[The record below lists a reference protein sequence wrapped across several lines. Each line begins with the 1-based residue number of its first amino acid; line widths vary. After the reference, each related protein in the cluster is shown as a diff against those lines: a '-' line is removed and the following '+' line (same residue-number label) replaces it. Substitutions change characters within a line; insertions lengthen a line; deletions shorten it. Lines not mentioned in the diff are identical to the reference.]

1 MPVDMSSSPCYVLSK
16 AQPDGIKFC
25 SRRPRSITQCA
36 NFRDLFQ
43 LSSTRCK
50 KEKKKAGVWMGGT
63 SVSRRLTTISL
74 PHRNH
79 ITATWNEQRNTLSQS
94 GLVQRRSY
102 RWLCQDSTTMS
113 YTCVSWGT
121 NRHCSCMLHLREHV
135 RKLRLDPDHRTMVI
149 SLEQEH

>member
-1 MPVDMSSSPCYVLSK
+1 MSLVSLAIPVDMSSSPCYVLSK

-74 PHRNH
+74 PYRNH
-79 ITATWNEQRNTLSQS
+79 ITATWNEQRNKLSQS

-113 YTCVSWGT
+113 
-121 NRHCSCMLHLREHV
+121 LHMCFVGHESTLQLYAPPPGAH
-135 RKLRLDPDHRTMVI
+135 
-149 SLEQEH
+149 